1 MLVHLSTVNL
11 DWVKW
16 KKMNEVKNEI
26 SIKFQSKA
34 EIAECIKALTPFAVV
49 PSANSWAMDKIKDLT
64 KLL

>member
-1 MLVHLSTVNL
+1 
-11 DWVKW
+11 
-16 KKMNEVKNEI
+16 MNEVKNEI